1 MRLRAAAV
9 VLLAGVVGA
18 SCGAGAPP
26 LEPTS
31 PAPARSAG
39 ATGATAAGNAATAHG
54 EGFYI
59 LAVQCEPKGNKTKR
73 DHFEV
78 TPVTGNSPPLQLRC
92 KGQGDLHGPGPWLV
106 RPKSDT
112 DQSYVCTPSPVTLKE
127 DKKKNR
133 VVCRKG

>member
-1 MRLRAAAV
+1 MRLRAAAL

-31 PAPARSAG
+31 AAPAPSARATVASNGAG
-39 ATGATAAGNAATAHG
+39 AQG

-59 LAVQCEPKGNKTKR
+59 LVLQCEPKEKGTKR

-78 TPVTGNSPPLQLRC
+78 TPVTGSAPPVQLRC

-112 DQSYVCTPSPVTLKE
+112 DQSYVCAPSPVTLKE
-127 DKKKNR
+127 DKKRNR

>member
-1 MRLRAAAV
+1 LFAG
-9 VLLAGVVGA
+9 LLGA

-31 PAPARSAG
+31 AAPAPGGAASAG
-39 ATGATAAGNAATAHG
+39 NVATIQG

-59 LAVQCEPKGNKTKR
+59 LALQCEPKGKGTKR

-78 TPVTGNSPPLQLRC
+78 APVSGSAPPLQLRC
-92 KGQGDLHGPGPWLV
+92 KGQGDLKGPGPWIV
-106 RPKSDT
+106 RPMSDT
-112 DQSYVCTPSPVTLKE
+112 DQSYVCTPSPVRLKE

-133 VVCRKG
+133 VVCRRG

>member
-1 MRLRAAAV
+1 MTMRLRAAAAA
-9 VLLAGVVGA
+9 LIAGVAGA
-18 SCGAGAPP
+18 SCGSGARP

-31 PAPARSAG
+31 AATAPPAAAAASVS
-39 ATGATAAGNAATAHG
+39 GATAQG
-54 EGFYI
+54 EGLFI
-59 LAVQCEPKGNKTKR
+59 LVVQCEPKAKGIKR

-78 TPVTGNSPPLQLRC
+78 TPAAGSAPPVQLRC

-112 DQSYVCTPSPVTLKE
+112 DQSYVCSPSPVTLKE
-127 DKKKNR
+127 DKQKNR